1 MSDTEENKNPAG
13 NEEKNQKETGFHA
26 APAAGPGDDEPG
38 HGIASEGSFKPQ
50 SSSLASVFA
59 KAAGHMALGAGIAM
73 VIKTSFC
80 AAAMSFGFSGIA
92 VAVVGAAV
100 TSALLNAVHQ
110 VGQADKAFSLK
121 KVGLSA
127 ILGATGS
134 GLFLTFGDTITDAAC
149 DYFTSGGNVATV
161 TDPSP
166 AGLAETAPSAGSGMD
181 AQPEETETEQP
192 AEETM
197 TAQEM
202 KDEAFT
208 LFNDGNGVNDAHALD
223 LFNKAAE
230 QGNFGARIDQAY
242 IEHWGLAGTPE
253 DKAASIS
260 KMQDVLSD
268 MKEAGRDNTAEFRR
282 GQDLLDR
289 WQGVTAEMAETG
301 VDADKEE
308 AAQITQDILQGEIDA
323 AEGEKITNELLEREE
338 SGDIVYEPNSDV
350 VTADNGADT
359 LRAEEYEETDKPEMA
374 EQEIKLTPTAGS
386 VGCENGWVTIDPKGQ
401 MYLSCPLNGAEGTLP
416 KPGSIMNITPPATA
430 APLLGR

>member
-1 MSDTEENKNPAG
+1 MSDTEETKNPTG

-26 APAAGPGDDEPG
+26 APAAGPADNEPE
-38 HGIASEGSFKPQ
+38 HGIASEGSFRPQ

-92 VAVVGAAV
+92 VAVVSAAV

-134 GLFLTFGDTITDAAC
+134 GLFLTFGDTIADAVC
-149 DYFTSGGNVATV
+149 DYFTSGGDIATV

-181 AQPEETETEQP
+181 AQPEETATEQP
-192 AEETM
+192 AEEIM

-208 LFNDGNGVNDAHALD
+208 LFNDGNGANDAHALD

-260 KMQDVLSD
+260 KMRDVLSD

-282 GQDLLDR
+282 GQNLLDR
-289 WQGVTAEMAETG
+289 WLGVTGETD
-301 VDADKEE
+301 VDIDKE
-308 AAQITQDILQGEIDA
+308 AAEITQENLQGETDA
-323 AEGEKITNELLEREE
+323 AEGDKVTREILEQEKPGGIIYESNGDAAVMDDGSDATQAGEDKMGEPGMVER
-338 SGDIVYEPNSDV
+338 
-350 VTADNGADT
+350 
-359 LRAEEYEETDKPEMA
+359 
-374 EQEIKLTPTAGS
+374 EIKLTPAEGS
-386 VGCENGWVTIDPKGQ
+386 AGCESGWVTIDPKGQ
-401 MYLSCPLNGAEGTLP
+401 MYLSCPLNGTEGTLP
-416 KPGSIMNITPPATA
+416 KPGTIMNVTPPATA